1 MMGPGE
7 ACRKHGTLDRMHR
20 VLQVVYNT
28 PLPRLVMDRVCV
40 LGTQQESRACVFTVN
55 GVNALKQIPGS
66 VDHSKKKKKQRIV
79 NKKKVVYM
87 SSFGTGLTSL

>member
-1 MMGPGE
+1 MGPRE

-66 VDHSKKKKKQRIV
+66 VDHSKKKKSNVLLTRKRLYICLHL
-79 NKKKVVYM
+79 
-87 SSFGTGLTSL
+87 GLV